1 LKASWTERGC
11 VTAAPPPTRTA
22 PSGEVATSS
31 GSPTS
36 VWWWEIEEV
45 EVVVE
50 EWRTWDGRTW
60 KRRRDC
66 GLGSETEDR
75 EARGWIGSSE
85 AERGRST
92 ERKTDPFFF
101 SSLNFLV
108 VETR

>member
-1 LKASWTERGC
+1 
-11 VTAAPPPTRTA
+11 
-22 PSGEVATSS
+22 VATSS
-31 GSPTS
+31 GSPAS

-50 EWRTWDGRTW
+50 KWRTRDGRTW
-60 KRRRDC
+60 KRRDC

-92 ERKTDPFFF
+92 ERTADPIFF
-101 SSLNFLV
+101 STSFFLV
-108 VETR
+108 VRLSRCATKLVKRTRKTDEICIGT